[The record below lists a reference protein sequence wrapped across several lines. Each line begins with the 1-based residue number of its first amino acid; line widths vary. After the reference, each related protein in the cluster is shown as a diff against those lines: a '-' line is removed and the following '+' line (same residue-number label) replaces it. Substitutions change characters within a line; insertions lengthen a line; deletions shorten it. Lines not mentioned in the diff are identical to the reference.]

1 MPIPD
6 SEVTKGGMSDQ
17 EVFNPPPSMARA
29 ASDWATSFIR
39 GLAKGT
45 EGMAG
50 LPGDVA
56 EMGARGIDMAARY
69 VGDAVGVDVPKRED
83 RAPTYGSAAV
93 DKLVGGKEGDRNVVG
108 KFIDE
113 KSKHPYAESV
123 GEFVPGLVG
132 GGEGAL
138 AKTLLKKGAQAVGG
152 GVGSEVG
159 GEIARSEAA
168 KNLVGDHET
177 AARVLVGIVGQGFP
191 GAVRKAIAPSNI
203 SPERQ
208 AAVDVLR
215 KEGVEPTAGDVTGSK
230 SLKRAES
237 TLGGAPG
244 AGGAYEEAREKIGDQ
259 FTRAALKRIGED
271 ADRATP
277 EVMERAATRIGKQF
291 DDLSARNSAKP
302 DMKFAA
308 DVLKAQQDY
317 DHLFVDPLKKPIVE
331 KVVENTM
338 NHIKNGTISGE
349 TYKAQRSMLER
360 MRRGY
365 KQDPEVS
372 GFLAEVRDAL
382 DEVME
387 RSIAKN
393 NPSDLGAWKDV
404 RNQYRNMLTLERVTS
419 GAGEAAAE
427 GIVSPAR
434 LRQAAVATGGKKS
447 YAQGGGDFGELS
459 RAGNSIL
466 TQPTSSNTAERGFLH
481 ALAGGALHPST
492 WASLIAPGTAGK
504 TLMSKTAQDYLKNK
518 LADKLHIDVSVLDQM
533 KPKAL
538 DKIVR
543 SALAAHNSGPT
554 ELPPITVDSP

>member
-6 SEVTKGGMSDQ
+6 SEVTQGRASD
-17 EVFNPPPSMARA
+17 EAPFTPPPSMARSA
-29 ASDWATSFIR
+29 GDWATSFIR

-50 LPGDVA
+50 LPGDVSDLVGEGVKKLGHA
-56 EMGARGIDMAARY
+56 AGLPDPPPNAGRGTLLPSTETIDRT
-69 VGDAVGVDVPKRED
+69 VGGDEKRRNAVGNFL
-83 RAPTYGSAAV
+83 
-93 DKLVGGKEGDRNVVG
+93 DKKPETTGGK
-108 KFIDE
+108 
-113 KSKHPYAESV
+113 YAESI
-123 GEFVPGLVG
+123 GEFVPAVA
-132 GGEGAL
+132 GGEGSL
-138 AKTLLKKGAQAVGG
+138 VRKGLQAVTG
-152 GVGSEVG
+152 GVGSE
-159 GEIARSEAA
+159 AA
-168 KNLVGDHET
+168 GQAAQSLTPDHET
-177 AARVLVGIVGQGFP
+177 AARVLGGIAGQSVPGMVKKAVTPFP
-191 GAVRKAIAPSNI
+191 IK
-203 SPERQ
+203 PERQ
-208 AAVDVLR
+208 AMVDTLR

-244 AGGAYEEAREKIGDQ
+244 AGGAYEEAREKVGDQ

-277 EVMERAATRIGKQF
+277 EVMERASTRIGKQF

-302 DMKFAA
+302 DMRFAT

-331 KVVENTM
+331 KVVDTVM
-338 NHIKNGTISGE
+338 NHISSGNIDGK
-349 TYKAQRSMLER
+349 TYQAQRSMLER

-365 KQDPEVS
+365 KADPEVS

-382 DEVME
+382 DGVME

-393 NPSDLGAWKDV
+393 NPNDLGAWKDV
-404 RNQYRNMLTLERVTS
+404 RNQYRNMLTLEKVAS
-419 GAGEAAAE
+419 GGGEAAAE

-434 LRQAAVATGGKKS
+434 LRQAAVSTGGKKS

-459 RAGNSIL
+459 RSGNALL
-466 TQPTSSNTAERGFLH
+466 TQPSSSNTAERGFLH

-492 WASLIAPGTAGK
+492 WASLIAPGTTGK
-504 TLMSKTAQDYLKNK
+504 AIMSKPAQDYLKNQLAAK
-518 LADKLHIDVSVLDQM
+518 LNIS
-533 KPKAL
+533 PSNL

-543 SALAAHNSGPT
+543 SALAEHGRQATN
-554 ELPPITVDSP
+554 LPPITVEGE